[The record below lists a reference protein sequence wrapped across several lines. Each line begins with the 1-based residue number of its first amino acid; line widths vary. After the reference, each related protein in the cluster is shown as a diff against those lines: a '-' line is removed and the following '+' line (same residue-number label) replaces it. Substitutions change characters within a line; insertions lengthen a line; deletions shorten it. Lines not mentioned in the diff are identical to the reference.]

1 MKPIVAIVGRPNVG
15 KSTLFN
21 RLIQRRTAIVE
32 SEPGITRDRLYADVE
47 WQGRLFT
54 LVDTGGLVFDDKDE
68 MTTHIRRQAEAAVKE
83 AQVIIFLVDG
93 RSGMT
98 HTDKEVAD
106 VLRKTRKPVILAVN
120 KIESDQ
126 LHDAVYDFY
135 PLGFTEVMAISAA
148 HGLNI
153 GDFLDLVTAYFP
165 PVKEDEKEEKDR
177 MKVAV
182 IGRPNVGK
190 SSLINT
196 LAGEERV
203 IVSEVAGTTRDAVD
217 LVIRHE
223 DDELLFID
231 TAGMRRRSKIK
242 PDVERYGVMRA
253 LKAIDRSDVVLLV
266 LDASL
271 DIALQDKRIAGY
283 AHEAGK
289 AMIIVMNKWDLAVK
303 DQQTAAKFRDEIRYE
318 LSFVPYAPVLFVS
331 AKTGL
336 RVSKIFALIKKTTQ
350 EYFKRLSTP
359 VINELVREAV
369 NINPAPTD
377 KGRSLKIYYAVQVSS
392 GPPTFVFFV
401 NDPRLMHFSYQ
412 RYLENQFREAFGFE
426 GTPLKMMIRKRG

>member
-120 KIESDQ
+120 KIESDK

-153 GDFLDLVTAYFP
+153 GDFLDSVTAHFP
-165 PVKEDEKEEKDR
+165 SVKEDEKEEEDR

-401 NDPRLMHFSYQ
+401 NDPQLMHFSYQ

>member
-336 RVSKIFALIKKTTQ
+336 RVRKIFALIKKTTQ

-401 NDPRLMHFSYQ
+401 NDPQLMHFSYQ